1 MWDCCFSCDTKNLV
15 SCPPRAARSPLGSS
29 DHTCRL
35 WDIKSGRIVRHYTG
49 HEKVV
54 SCVALYERF
63 SWVCYKHAK

>member
-15 SCPPRAARSPLGSS
+15 SCLPSVSLLPVGSS

-54 SCVALYERF
+54 SCVALYEHLLR
-63 SWVCYKHAK
+63 VCYKQEK